1 MINEKRNSLIELYRF
16 LFAMNVVKN
25 HGFFPYQCPYFSPG
39 RISVE
44 FFFVLSGFLL
54 LNSIDKYLS
63 MSVKQ
68 GLPKFIFAKLKSLAI
83 SLIIAIPCN
92 IVYSTMSGDQWIN
105 IWGYLWYVKAMFLI
119 FIAYYLIRYF
129 IKNRKAFVII
139 LFVIFVSASVM
150 HVIPYFYTW
159 SYIRAAMG
167 ISLGMLVSYLPK
179 IRLKKQNI
187 IWISI

>member
-1 MINEKRNSLIELYRF
+1 
-16 LFAMNVVKN
+16 
-25 HGFFPYQCPYFSPG
+25 
-39 RISVE
+39 
-44 FFFVLSGFLL
+44 
-54 LNSIDKYLS
+54 
-63 MSVKQ
+63 
-68 GLPKFIFAKLKSLAI
+68 
-83 SLIIAIPCN
+83 
-92 IVYSTMSGDQWIN
+92 MSGDQWIN

-187 IWISI
+187 LWIILIPIQLIIISIFLFENNLLGWKSENPRIFNYRDDSLTIFRKTLLTH